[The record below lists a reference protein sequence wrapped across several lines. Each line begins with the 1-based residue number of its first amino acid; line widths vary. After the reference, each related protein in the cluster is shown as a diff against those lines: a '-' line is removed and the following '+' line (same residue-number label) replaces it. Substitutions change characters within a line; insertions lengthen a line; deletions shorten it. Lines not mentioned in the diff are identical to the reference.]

1 MGLDFSSKHKGVSVN
16 RVDRKLAEW
25 QTQYELLKVARA
37 RLKEAMATPDPV
49 PAELKDEVD
58 RLLRT
63 CGVALDELNAEY
75 KRLKDGGD
83 SQ

>member
-1 MGLDFSSKHKGVSVN
+1 MSLN

-25 QTQYELLKVARA
+25 LAQYELLKVARA
-37 RLKEAMATPDPV
+37 RLKEAMATTEPV
-49 PAELKDEVD
+49 PAELKNEVD

-63 CGVALDELNAEY
+63 CGAALDELNAEY